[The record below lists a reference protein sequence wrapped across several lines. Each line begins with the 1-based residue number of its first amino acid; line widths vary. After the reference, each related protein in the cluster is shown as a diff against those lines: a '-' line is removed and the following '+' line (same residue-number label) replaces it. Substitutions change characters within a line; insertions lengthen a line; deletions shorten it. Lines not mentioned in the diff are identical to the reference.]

1 MFNKNTFLQHTTNT
15 SGHNKMTQAGVKSP
29 FSLYEFQQSEP
40 HDLYF
45 DRHMNAGVRS
55 IAHMM
60 RDYPSDE
67 TLRKELEPHLK
78 AYEARL
84 SDENPD
90 MVQGKIDDHVNN
102 LYKTIV
108 SSAQKLH
115 DYM

>member
-1 MFNKNTFLQHTTNT
+1 MHPQRDIIKAAMQINESDNK
-15 SGHNKMTQAGVKSP
+15 
-29 FSLYEFQQSEP
+29 EP

-90 MVQGKIDDHVNN
+90 MVQGEIDHHVNK
-102 LYKTIV
+102 LYNTIV